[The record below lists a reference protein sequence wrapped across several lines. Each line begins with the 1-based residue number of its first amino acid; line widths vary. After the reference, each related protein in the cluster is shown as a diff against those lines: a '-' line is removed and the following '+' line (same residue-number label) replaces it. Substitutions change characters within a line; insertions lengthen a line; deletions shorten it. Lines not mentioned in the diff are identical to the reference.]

1 MSAAP
6 SSGRASRLSRGLT
19 VLVVLVL
26 VLLATRLFVAEP
38 LRIRTGSM
46 SPTLVAGQHVLTEK
60 LTRHDGRW
68 HRGDVVAF
76 RLTGGSEL
84 LVKRIVAL
92 GGDRVGISDGR
103 LVVNGRR
110 PSEPYTDPA
119 AIDSVYFG
127 PVRVPPGHVFVL
139 GDNRGN
145 SRDSRVFGPVAT
157 SSIRSRVDAVIWPLP
172 LTRKDLN

>member
-1 MSAAP
+1 MARAA
-6 SSGRASRLSRGLT
+6 SRRASRLSRGLT
-19 VLVVLVL
+19 VLVVLL
-26 VLLATRLFVAEP
+26 IALLAARMFVAEP
-38 LRIRTGSM
+38 LRIRTSSM
-46 SPTLVAGQHVLTEK
+46 SPTLVAGQHVLTDK
-60 LTRHDGRW
+60 VTRHDGRW

-76 RLTGGSEL
+76 RLDGSSEL

-92 GGDRVGISDGR
+92 AGDRVGISDGR
-103 LVVNGRR
+103 LVVNGKR

-127 PVRVPPGHVFVL
+127 PVRVPPAHVFVL

-172 LTRKDLN
+172 LSRKDLD